1 MKETKPASRFRQRVI
16 SLFTILA
23 MLAAIIPSATLQA
36 AKGSMDV
43 SVNGTLLGDEAVQEV
58 NGLIHADVS
67 AYARSLNIPFTY
79 DALMNQISIGDAQVF
94 VEQIGGKYY
103 APVNQ
108 LAEATQALEV
118 KTDSKKNLI
127 SVIYAPSDKTISA
140 GNILFDALKE
150 PFERYGPDNMVNIVP
165 AVPSGGVFRDGLF
178 IHPPIP
184 PASQD
189 PEDEPPLPY
198 HAAVYQVDLTAYS
211 ANDPLVLDFYTG
223 IIDNAKPQG
232 IRFFVK
238 VNDTEIFTITRK
250 ETSWIH
256 HILDLSAFAGQ
267 SVKLEFATA
276 PDPVPDYGWAIFAE
290 PRIVLAG
297 TNAAPADWSG
307 PPAGWQMSGAIQA
320 GSGKWKLQAGES
332 RVITAPLEVLNG
344 YVELIGTTGAAAPAL
359 KASGTLV
366 ADGQDKS
373 TQTFDV
379 VAMPAEAGTY
389 RYLIPFHFDDVST
402 GTTPS
407 TVKFTLTFTAG
418 SSAEVTGFA
427 ILRNMGILNLE
438 AAAPSGKR
446 LYADRAWSYKAVFV
460 NDGLGRIDSNDKLAV
475 ELVQNGRSEIKP
487 ISLLNPGKE
496 ITLKWDLPPAS
507 PGDQEL
513 VLNLM
518 RDGVRTE
525 LKRTTVS
532 ILPSYNVDVRD
543 PSRFDTIAGDKLT
556 VAVYKKDGKAV
567 EGHVYKKTAG
577 GQKLLGTLPFG
588 RLWLEGSAQTP
599 IEGLDITAKTDS
611 SVTMKLKDK
620 RGDVEVVWS
629 IEDDRVRMSQRFTA
643 AADSRLKVFD
653 GPSFLA
659 GEGSFGGA
667 KDSAVFPGID
677 YLDQEK
683 SSNTI
688 AVLPPF
694 HERSVPH
701 PYKVTIPAIT
711 IEKDNDIMTFI
722 WDPMSEWTRGQL
734 HPSVL
739 FDSPN
744 REGYEHTIVGMFAP
758 SIPYWV
764 NENKTHAI
772 NAFPLAKG
780 AEIKLDAE
788 LRVST
793 GDHALDGVT
802 DYVKEKG
809 LPDVPE
815 PAPRSN
821 EEQFKL
827 TLNGL
832 EKEKRGKD
840 GWISFIGFSQARS
853 VELGLL
859 HNLQTMRSVLDEAD
873 AARAKKILDN
883 INKPAPNI
891 EWSYTDSYWL
901 RQDRDVIDDLYKI
914 AVRRTQD
921 LKNSQQ
927 PNGNWNFVPNR
938 TTAPFGKEGDQTMGT
953 TAPYVL
959 QAVKS
964 AKMTGSEEAW
974 QVASKGL
981 DAIAAFTKP
990 TGAGPWELPL
1000 FGAESFASGLALL
1013 AAVEAYEYKKDPK
1026 HLELAVHLAETG
1038 LPFIYLWQIPD
1049 RKHSLYGS
1057 VASFSATNWRDGWW
1071 GRHVQWNGLVIADG
1085 LKQLAK
1091 YDQSI
1096 DWNKLADGIIWE
1108 GTRQAAT
1115 TKREGRFPDN
1125 VDVALDK
1132 PVIQNIWPEW
1142 LLAAMQYD
1150 TAGISPH
1157 WSAKESGGVRVV
1169 SGVQIDAIER
1179 TDTGLKVGITG
1190 LRRGVSYTA
1199 VQTDEAFASYKIN
1212 GETFTLHQGLLS
1224 GEVQGVRAGRNM
1236 TGYVFKVA
1244 HTNPEATLELIK

>member
-1 MKETKPASRFRQRVI
+1 MIEIRPASHYLKRMI

-23 MLAAIIPSATLQA
+23 LLAAIAPSAPLQA
-36 AKGSMDV
+36 AKGTMKVMVDGV
-43 SVNGTLLGDEAVQEV
+43 MLEDEAVKEV
-58 NGLIHADVS
+58 NGLTHADVR
-67 AYARSLNIPFTY
+67 AYARSLNIPYTY
-79 DALMNQISIGDAQVF
+79 DALMNQIGIGDAKVF

-108 LAEATQALEV
+108 LAEATHALEV
-118 KTDSKKNLI
+118 KTDAKNNLVN
-127 SVIYAPSDKTISA
+127 VIYAPSNHTVTA
-140 GNILFDALKE
+140 GNILFDALTE
-150 PFERYGPDNMVNIVP
+150 PFERYGPDNMIHIDP

-184 PASQD
+184 PESQA
-189 PEDEPPLPY
+189 PEDEAPLPY
-198 HAAVYQVDLTAYS
+198 HAVAYQVDLTAYS
-211 ANDPLVLDFYTG
+211 VNDPLVLDFYTG

-250 ETSWIH
+250 ETSWIR

-267 SVKLEFATA
+267 NVKLEFATA

-297 TNAAPADWSG
+297 PNAATADWSG
-307 PPAGWQMSGAIQA
+307 PPEGWQTSGTIQA
-320 GSGKWKLQAGES
+320 GSGKWSLQTGES
-332 RVITAPLEVLNG
+332 RVITAPLEVLSG
-344 YVELIGTTGAAAPAL
+344 YVELKGMTDAAEPAL
-359 KASGTLV
+359 KATGTLV

-379 VAMPAEAGTY
+379 VAMEAEAGTF
-389 RYLIPFHFDDVST
+389 RYLIPFNFDDVST
-402 GTTPS
+402 GTNLS
-407 TVKFTLTFTAG
+407 TVKFALTFAAD
-418 SSAEVTGFA
+418 SSAEVTDFA
-427 ILRNMGILNLE
+427 ILRNLGIMNLK
-438 AAAPSGKR
+438 AAAPSSKR
-446 LYADRAWSYKAVFV
+446 LYADRAWSYKAIFV
-460 NDGLGRIDSNDKLAV
+460 NDGLGRIDSNDKLAI

-487 ISLLNPGKE
+487 VSLLNSDQE

-513 VLNLM
+513 VLNLI

-525 LKRTTVS
+525 LKRTNVS
-532 ILPSYNVDVRD
+532 ILPSYNVDVKD
-543 PSRFDTIAGDKLT
+543 PSRFDTIANDKLT
-556 VAVYKKDGKAV
+556 VAVYKKNGKAI
-567 EGHVYKKTAG
+567 EGHLYKKTKD

-599 IEGLDITAKTDS
+599 IEGLDITAKTDT

-620 RGDVEVVWS
+620 RGDVEVVWTV
-629 IEDDRVRMSQRFTA
+629 ENDRVLMSQRFA
-643 AADSRLKVFD
+643 AAAESKLKVFD
-653 GPSFLA
+653 GPTFLA
-659 GEGSFGGA
+659 GDGSFGSA
-667 KDSAVFPGID
+667 KDSAVFPGVD

-722 WDPMSEWTRGQL
+722 WDPMLEWTRGQL

-744 REGYEHTIVGMFAP
+744 REAFEHSIVGMFAP

-772 NAFPLAKG
+772 NAFPLTKG

-793 GDHALDGVT
+793 GDHAIEGVT

-809 LPDVPE
+809 LPDIPE

-840 GWISFIGFSQARS
+840 GWISFIGFSKAKS

-859 HNLQTMRSVLDEAD
+859 HNLQTMRSVLDETD
-873 AARAKKILDN
+873 AARAKEILDN
-883 INKPAPNI
+883 INKPAPTI

-901 RQDRDVIDDLYKI
+901 RQDRDVIDDMFKI
-914 AVRRTQD
+914 AEKRTQD

-927 PNGNWNFVPNR
+927 PNGNWNFVPNS

-959 QAVKS
+959 QAIKS

-1071 GRHVQWNGLVIADG
+1071 GRHVQWNGLVLSDG

-1091 YDQSI
+1091 FDQSV

-1142 LLAAMQYD
+1142 LLANMQYD

-1157 WSAKESGGVRVV
+1157 WAAKEFSGVRVV
-1169 SGVQIDAIER
+1169 SGVQIDSIENS
-1179 TDTGLKVGITG
+1179 DAGLKVNITG

-1199 VQTDEAFASYKIN
+1199 VQTDTSFASYKIN
-1212 GETFTLHQGLLS
+1212 GETFSLHQGLLS
-1224 GEVQGVRAGRNM
+1224 GEVQGVRAGSNM

-1244 HTNPEATLELIK
+1244 HAAPEATLELLK